1 MVLWVAVAIVGFAAC
16 TVTFALS
23 KDGALDASAIA
34 GLWLRRATA
43 VLFGVVARFLI
54 APTTD
59 IARRLG
65 DWIPEGDGA
74 LGGVANT
81 TGRLALAATRAPA
94 LPVVIVLAV
103 VLALVFALVAPGVAR

>member
-43 VLFGVVARFLI
+43 VLFGGVARFLI

-65 DWIPEGDGA
+65 DWIPAGDGA
-74 LGGVANT
+74 IGRFT
-81 TGRLALAATRAPA
+81 TTSGRIALAASRAPA
-94 LPVVIVLAV
+94 VPLVIVLAV